1 MHKDD
6 NFGRSGGPKGARRRW
21 PGVRAGCGRAG
32 RPVDT
37 L

>member
-32 RPVDT
+32 CSVDK